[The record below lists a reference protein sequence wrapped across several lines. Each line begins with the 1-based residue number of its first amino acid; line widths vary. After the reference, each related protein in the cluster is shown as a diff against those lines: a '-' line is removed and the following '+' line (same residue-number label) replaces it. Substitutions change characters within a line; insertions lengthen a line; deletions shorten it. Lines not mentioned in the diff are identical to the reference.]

1 MVIRKEKYLLDTNI
15 CISLLKNK
23 YGIREKVADV
33 QAGNCYISEITLAE
47 LFYGASKSNNKQAR
61 VQDVAYLLDIFQ
73 VVPMYEALK
82 LYGDIKAELERK
94 GTPVDDFDMLIG
106 SSAIYN
112 KLIMVTDNVKHL
124 NKLPGIKI
132 QNWTKR

>member
-73 VVPMYEALK
+73 VVPMYEALE

-94 GTPVDDFDMLIG
+94 GTPIDDFDMLIG

>member
-132 QNWTKR
+132 QN